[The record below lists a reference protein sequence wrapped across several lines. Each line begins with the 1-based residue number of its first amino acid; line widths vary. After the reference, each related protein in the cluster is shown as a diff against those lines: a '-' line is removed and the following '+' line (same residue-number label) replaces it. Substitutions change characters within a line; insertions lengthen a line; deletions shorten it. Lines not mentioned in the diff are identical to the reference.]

1 MCRWTG
7 WLQSRYGVRFEDAED
22 ILQET
27 LIMLLHGF
35 YTNHPNATD
44 EDAERYLSTI
54 PDPLFRTM
62 LKARCVDFLR
72 HSRCETE
79 AYRKCQ
85 LEWQP
90 PDGLALV
97 EQQVLVEQVLEA
109 FPENAREIAR
119 LVNEEYSWAEIA
131 EALNLSQSAV
141 KMRFWRGV
149 AQVRQKWGIR
159 CDESHGSFDNY
170 NDRSN
175 RTARDIEEGYDA
187 QTTLVSDSECI
198 SIGSGEL
205 PDDAEYD
212 GVPFRNDGGGG
223 KPLTPSSGGCGCS
236 APNSRVMSEAEVR
249 KELARNEGDMEWTQ
263 RRRPRPGTRPIP
275 IPIPRPIP
283 IPWPFPVPRFPNCPE
298 GNPQCGES
306 RVEKRRCWESE
317 CRRGLIKHRT
327 QWQTREKRIYDCPW
341 GTFVWCSEWKDT

>member
-1 MCRWTG
+1 
-7 WLQSRYGVRFEDAED
+7 
-22 ILQET
+22 
-27 LIMLLHGF
+27 MLLHGF
-35 YTNHPNATD
+35 CINHPNATD

-72 HSRCETE
+72 HSRCEAE

-131 EALNLSQSAV
+131 EVLNLSQSAV

-149 AQVRQKWGIR
+149 AQVRKKWGIR
-159 CDESHGSFDNY
+159 CDESHGSLDNS
-170 NDRSN
+170 NDRFN
-175 RTARDIEEGYDA
+175 RTARNTEEVYDA
-187 QTTLVSDSECI
+187 QKTLVFDGKCI
-198 SIGSGEL
+198 SVGSGEL

-212 GVPFRNDGGGG
+212 GCPVRNGGGG
-223 KPLTPSSGGCGCS
+223 
-236 APNSRVMSEAEVR
+236 
-249 KELARNEGDMEWTQ
+249 
-263 RRRPRPGTRPIP
+263 
-275 IPIPRPIP
+275 
-283 IPWPFPVPRFPNCPE
+283 
-298 GNPQCGES
+298 
-306 RVEKRRCWESE
+306 
-317 CRRGLIKHRT
+317 RG
-327 QWQTREKRIYDCPW
+327 P
-341 GTFVWCSEWKDT
+341 